1 MSELPAGWAVIEIGQ
16 INTYRSETID
26 PSKYPQETFEL
37 YSVPTF
43 PTRQPE
49 ILQGEEIGS
58 NKLKV
63 RPDDVLLCKINPRIN
78 RVWAVGEKR
87 EHEQIASS
95 EWIVLRQPHLDTSFI
110 RYQLR
115 ESDFRERLCAE
126 VSGVGGSLT
135 RAQPKKVE
143 GYTLRIAPLAEQKR
157 IAQKLDALLAQVDT
171 LKARID
177 AIPAL
182 VAQVRRSTLALVT
195 VGTSSASATESATA
209 VDPTDYNHRAQIT
222 LGDEVLEL
230 PPGWTSAPLGSL
242 IDSSRKLCYGVVQ
255 PGPEVESGIEMIRV
269 CDINGGKIAWGELRR
284 ISQEVDNEYRRS
296 RVAPGDILL
305 SVVGSIGRAAIVRE
319 SRPANI
325 ARAVARVAADRS
337 RVSSEWLCLWL
348 TSPRVQ
354 WWLLSSSKEVA
365 RKTLNL
371 KELSEL
377 PVPVPPK
384 EVQDATVRRVEQ
396 LFAFADQLE
405 ARVSATQKRIDT
417 LTQSL
422 LAKAFRGELVPQ
434 DPNDEPASVLL
445 ERIRAQRAAAPK
457 PKRGRK
463 ATVN

>member
-1 MSELPAGWAVIEIGQ
+1 MSELPAGWLALKLGDVVDYASNTTVHPKAMQPDAWLLELEDIERDSSRLLSHA
-16 INTYRSETID
+16 TVEDR
-26 PSKYPQETFEL
+26 KPQSAKNAF
-37 YSVPTF
+37 
-43 PTRQPE
+43 QA
-49 ILQGEEIGS
+49 G
-58 NKLKV
+58 
-63 RPDDVLLCKINPRIN
+63 DVLYGKLRPYLNKVIRAN
-78 RVWAVGEKR
+78 RNGYC
-87 EHEQIASS
+87 SS
-95 EWIVLRQPHLDTSFI
+95 EIIPIKPNQLDGSYLFHYLKSPHFLAYVRTVTHGV
-110 RYQLR
+110 RMP
-115 ESDFRERLCAE
+115 RLGTHQAR
-126 VSGVGGSLT
+126 S
-135 RAQPKKVE
+135 
-143 GYTLRIAPLAEQKR
+143 APFPLPPFEEQKR